1 MSTPSPRDDY
11 NRPMTGERAL
21 QLPPYHAVHAVRP
34 PFRISGFIKT
44 VR

>member
-1 MSTPSPRDDY
+1 MRTPDPRDDY

-21 QLPPYHAVHAVRP
+21 LLPPYHAVHAVRP
-34 PFRISGFIKT
+34 PFRTSGFMKM